1 MTWSAA
7 RPNESAHVGAGEYA
21 LDGLA
26 GPTRNGVGQRSPGRP
41 AVTLDCDTCTV
52 RGLACGDCV
61 VSLLIGPP
69 ADVELDAAEQQALD
83 VLAAGGLI
91 PPLRLVTDPE
101 R

>member
-7 RPNESAHVGAGEYA
+7 RPSKPSES
-21 LDGLA
+21 LPL
-26 GPTRNGVGQRSPGRP
+26 QRTVGRP
-41 AVTLDCDTCTV
+41 AVTLDCDTCSV

-69 ADVELDAAEQQALD
+69 ADVVLDAAEQRALD
-83 VLAAGGLI
+83 VLAEGGLI
-91 PPLRLVTDPE
+91 PPLRLVVDPD